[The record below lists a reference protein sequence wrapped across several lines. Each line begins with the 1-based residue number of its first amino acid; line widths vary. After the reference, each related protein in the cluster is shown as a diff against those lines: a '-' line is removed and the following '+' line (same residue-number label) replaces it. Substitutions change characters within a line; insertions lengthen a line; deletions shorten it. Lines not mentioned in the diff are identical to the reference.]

1 MARKTKEN
9 NRKNTKEE
17 MALDLDKEII
27 IGIKT
32 LPEQKA
38 PKKNKSK
45 SKKQIEKNYNTSKE
59 KNKNNKAKSKKLTK
73 TKE

>member
-59 KNKNNKAKSKKLTK
+59 KNRNNKAKI
-73 TKE
+73 